1 MVSHEDLWSNSERLD
16 IELMILS
23 ELEKTAVLG
32 SAFEAHASEIR
43 ARHEQNEMLRNMPGG
58 PSIVNAS
65 HLKNVLNILV
75 NQFHEIDGLIAR
87 LSKLDQCITKGL
99 LGSTRRFEL
108 ETLQAGQVHASLF
121 LFSSYCTLLDFWV
134 VELVFAH

>member
-1 MVSHEDLWSNSERLD
+1 
-16 IELMILS
+16 MIFS
-23 ELEKTAVLG
+23 ELEKNAILG
-32 SAFEAHASEIR
+32 SSFEAHASEIR
-43 ARHEQNEMLRNMPGG
+43 TRHEQNEILRNMPGG

-75 NQFHEIDGLIAR
+75 NRFHEIDGLIAR
-87 LSKLDQCITKGL
+87 LSELDQCITKGL

-121 LFSSYCTLLDFWV
+121 LLSSSCTPLRLLSSGTI
-134 VELVFAH
+134 LRSSK